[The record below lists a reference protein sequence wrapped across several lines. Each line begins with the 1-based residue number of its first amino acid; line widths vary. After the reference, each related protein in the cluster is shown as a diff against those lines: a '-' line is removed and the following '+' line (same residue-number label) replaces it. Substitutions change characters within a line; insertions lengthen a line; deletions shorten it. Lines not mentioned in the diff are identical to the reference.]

1 MAELNGG
8 LFKTA
13 QVVSTLMLTAS
24 DQVSKGGLQL
34 DNEECPHAALGQVS
48 PAASVLTDLSR

>member
-13 QVVSTLMLTAS
+13 QVVSTFTLTAS
-24 DQVSKGGLQL
+24 DQVSKGGMQTGGFGV
-34 DNEECPHAALGQVS
+34 D
-48 PAASVLTDLSR
+48 